1 VQATLS
7 KMNPGQ
13 GTKPGRWKKMFDL
26 SAEEITRRLA
36 QALAGAAPEPYLEFP
51 ALPQFLTEQP
61 RPAAVL
67 IPFLLKNSAWH
78 LLFTRR
84 HSDLPEHSGQV
95 AFPGG
100 RADPDDPSPEHT
112 ALREAHEEIG
122 LEPQDVRLLGRL
134 QDYLTITNYR
144 VTPVVGVIP
153 WPYELHPAEAEVS
166 RVFTIPLDWLAQ
178 PENHAEHPRQL
189 PAPYAPA
196 KVVYFE
202 PYDGEVLWGAS
213 ARMTLNLV
221 QALGTAA

>member
-1 VQATLS
+1 MEPV
-7 KMNPGQ
+7 
-13 GTKPGRWKKMFDL
+13 RRKKMFDL
-26 SAEEITRRLA
+26 SPEEISRRLA
-36 QALAGAAPEPYLEFP
+36 QALLEATPEPYLEFP

-100 RADPDDPSPEHT
+100 RADPGDPSPEHT
-112 ALREAHEEIG
+112 ALREAYEEIG
-122 LEPQDVRLLGRL
+122 LEPQDVHLLGRL

-153 WPYELHPAEAEVS
+153 WPYELHPAEVEVS

-178 PENHAEHPRQL
+178 PKNHEERQRLL
-189 PAPYAPA
+189 PAPHDPA
-196 KVVYFE
+196 KVVYFQS
-202 PYDGEVLWGAS
+202 YDGEVLWGAS
-213 ARMTLNLV
+213 ARITLNLIH
-221 QALGTAA
+221 ALSKVH